1 LPPVEKLRNIAKKH
15 NWLILALGIVLGA
28 FIVMPS
34 QQNCSIQIDEME
46 EAAEEAP
53 VTVSET
59 IEAVPSVSQASVERT
74 SYLIEVLPD
83 FNEGQKEEAPK
94 MVFLPSPTKVF
105 KVLFEHI
112 ISPNSP

>member
-1 LPPVEKLRNIAKKH
+1 VEKLRHITKQH

-28 FIVMPS
+28 YIIMPA
-34 QQNCSIQIDEME
+34 QQNCPINVDEIE
-46 EAAEEAP
+46 EGSDEAP
-53 VTVSET
+53 VTISET
-59 IEAVPSVSQASVERT
+59 IEAVPSASQAPVERT
-74 SYLIEVLPD
+74 SYLIEILPD
-83 FNEGQKEEAPK
+83 FNEGKKEEAPK